1 MHASSDPQWS
11 WSLASSLNPLS
22 FGHPLPP
29 PLPAPTLHTGDFSSG
44 DGEHVRVSGLGYSP
58 STPALGLFY
67 LLNFTE
73 MHAIPHSLTSHLMS
87 GGDAKQFL
95 MFWANFFFFF
105 FLLPGSRIEVSISL
119 TTASSEFL
127 PLPFWTLS
135 ALYFANL
142 HSILCW
148 LSPDQKTTSYSVIHS
163 NSIFCSH
170 DCECNS
176 RPTYAYFKKILTNLA
191 NITSVLLAAWSTL
204 RSFDITAFPLSWASS
219 SSWAGLSPP

>member
-1 MHASSDPQWS
+1 MILEPRFIPEPSLFRSSPPSPSPRPHTAHRWFQQWGWGTCESVRAWIFSKYASSGIILSVKFHWN
-11 WSLASSLNPLS
+11 ACNPP
-22 FGHPLPP
+22 F
-29 PLPAPTLHTGDFSSG
+29 F
-44 DGEHVRVSGLGYSP
+44 
-58 STPALGLFY
+58 
-67 LLNFTE
+67 N
-73 MHAIPHSLTSHLMS
+73 LTSYVWWGCKTVPNVL
-87 GGDAKQFL
+87 GK
-95 MFWANFFFFF
+95 FFF
-105 FLLPGSRIEVSISL
+105 FLLPGNRIEVSISL